1 MRTVRRLYFYLVT
14 FISLEAMLWGLIQLV
29 RTYTE
34 NSQGT
39 FGTNLLARGL
49 SLVLVGLPV
58 FWLHWAKVQKDAQH
72 EEEEQTSLIRAV
84 FLYGVRLAVLIPVF
98 QNLLAIVD
106 RSLLSLLG
114 ISPHLA
120 LIGSNQ
126 NLYDN
131 LIAILINLL
140 AWFYFGKILQKE
152 SASPHLELVETG
164 RVYRAVWILYG
175 LILTLAGMHQ
185 VLRFTFSMAGMV
197 NELYG
202 AWLGNGIAL
211 VLVGLPIWLYHW
223 DVFRRTVSEPGEKE
237 SLLRMGLLFLITLL
251 AATTSVL
258 ALANLLAGAVRWA
271 LGEPN
276 TLGSFLSLEA
286 NSLAIFISF
295 STLWAYY
302 SGELTGF
309 ISQLSDPHLVAKRQ
323 RLYKTILSL
332 IGVISVFFGTWLVM
346 DTAIIL
352 LLEDIPAS
360 EILRSQIGRGIAS
373 ILVGLPLWLK
383 NWLPLQEEAR
393 QAGEKGNL
401 ARQSTERRAY
411 LYLILFATVIGGMF
425 SAGWLLYFVISSLLA
440 GIPKD
445 FWLEVAHRLWLLALT
460 AAWLVYHL
468 NILRQ
473 DDRLIAASKVQKQ
486 AIFPTLI
493 FQGSEGAD
501 FSTQLLARLQRQM
514 PRLPAAICNL
524 EIDCLD
530 DTVSATKLV
539 VLPVNLAANPPESLR
554 TWLAQFSGER
564 ILVPLVEEQWIYL
577 GAGQRSLE
585 QMANDTVQ
593 VIRQVVEGEKVQG
606 GASPGG
612 WNMVGIILASL
623 FGLFVIL
630 NILGMLFSSFD

>member
-34 NSQGT
+34 NFQGT

-58 FWLHWAKVQKDAQH
+58 FWLHWSKVQKDAQH

-98 QNLLAIVD
+98 QNLLAIVN

-114 ISPHLA
+114 ISPNLA
-120 LIGSNQ
+120 LIGSDQ
-126 NLYDN
+126 TLYDN

-152 SASPHLELVETG
+152 SASPHLELVETR

-185 VLRFTFSMAGMV
+185 VLRFTFSMAGLV

-211 VLVGLPIWLYHW
+211 VLVGVPVWIYHW

-258 ALANLLAGAVRWA
+258 ALANLLAAAVRWA
-271 LGEPN
+271 LGDPN
-276 TLGSFLSLEA
+276 TPGSFISLQA

-302 SGELTGF
+302 SRELTGF
-309 ISQLSDPHLVAKRQ
+309 ISQLSDPLLAARRL
-323 RLYKTILSL
+323 RLYRTILSL
-332 IGVISVFFGTWLVM
+332 IGVISVYFGTWLVM

-393 QAGEKGNL
+393 QAGENGSL

-411 LYLILFATVIGGMF
+411 LYLILFATVIGAMF

-460 AAWLVYHL
+460 SAWLVYHL
-468 NILRQ
+468 NILRR
-473 DDRLIAASKVQKQ
+473 DDRLIAATKVQKQ

-524 EIDCLD
+524 ESDCLD

-539 VLPVNLAANPPESLR
+539 VLPLNLAANPPESLR
-554 TWLAQFSGER
+554 TWLAQFRGER

-585 QMANDTVQ
+585 QMANDTIR

-606 GASPGG
+606 GASSGG

-630 NILGMLFSSFD
+630 NLLGMLFSSFD

>member
-34 NSQGT
+34 NFQGT

-58 FWLHWAKVQKDAQH
+58 FWLHWSKVQKDAQH

-98 QNLLAIVD
+98 QNLLAIVN

-114 ISPHLA
+114 ISPNLA
-120 LIGSNQ
+120 LIGSDQ
-126 NLYDN
+126 TLYDN

-140 AWFYFGKILQKE
+140 AWFYFGKILHKE
-152 SASPHLELVETG
+152 SASPHLELVETR

-185 VLRFTFSMAGMV
+185 VLRFTFSMAGLV

-211 VLVGLPIWLYHW
+211 VLVGVPVWIYHW

-258 ALANLLAGAVRWA
+258 ALANLLAAAVRWA
-271 LGEPN
+271 LGDLN
-276 TLGSFLSLEA
+276 TPGGFISLQA

-302 SGELTGF
+302 SRELTGF
-309 ISQLSDPHLVAKRQ
+309 ISQLSDPHLAARRL
-323 RLYKTILSL
+323 RLYRTILSL
-332 IGVISVFFGTWLVM
+332 IGVISVYFGTWLVM

-393 QAGEKGNL
+393 QAGENGSL

-411 LYLILFATVIGGMF
+411 LYLILFATVIGAMF

-460 AAWLVYHL
+460 SAWLVYHL
-468 NILRQ
+468 NILRR
-473 DDRLIAASKVQKQ
+473 DDRLIAATKVQKQ

-524 EIDCLD
+524 ESDCLD
-530 DTVSATKLV
+530 DTVSATKLA
-539 VLPVNLAANPPESLR
+539 VLPLNLAANPPESLR
-554 TWLAQFSGER
+554 TWLAQFRGER

-585 QMANDTVQ
+585 QMINDTIR

>member
-34 NSQGT
+34 NFSGT

-58 FWLHWAKVQKDAQH
+58 FWLHWSKVQKDAQH

-84 FLYGVRLAVLIPVF
+84 FLYGVRLATLIPVF
-98 QNLLAIVD
+98 QNLLAIAD
-106 RSLLSLLG
+106 RTILSLLG
-114 ISPHLA
+114 ISSNLA
-120 LIGSNQ
+120 WIGSDQ

-131 LIAILINLL
+131 LIAIVINLL

-152 SASPHLELVETG
+152 AASPHLELIETR

-185 VLRFTFSMAGMV
+185 VLRFVFSMAGEV
-197 NELYG
+197 NVLFG
-202 AWLGNGIAL
+202 PWLGNGIAL

-237 SLLRMGLLFLITLL
+237 SLLRMGLLFLITLV

-258 ALANLLAGAVRWA
+258 ALANIITGAVRWL

-276 TLGSFLSLEA
+276 SLGSFLSQEA
-286 NSLAIFISF
+286 NSLAVLISF

-302 SGELTGF
+302 GRELTGL
-309 ISQLSDPHLVAKRQ
+309 ISLLSDPDLAAKRQ

-332 IGVISVFFGTWLVM
+332 IGVIAVYFGTWLAM
-346 DTAIIL
+346 DTIIIM

-360 EILRSQIGRGIAS
+360 EILRGQIGRGIAS

-383 NWLPLQEEAR
+383 TWLPLQEEAS
-393 QAGEKGNL
+393 QPGEKGNL

-425 SAGWLLYFVISSLLA
+425 AAGWLLYFIISSLLG

-445 FWLEVAHRLWLLALT
+445 FWIEVAHRVWLLGLT
-460 AAWLVYHL
+460 VTWLIYHL
-468 NILRQ
+468 NILRK
-473 DDRLIAASKVQKQ
+473 DDRLIAATKVQKQ

-501 FSTQLLARLQRQM
+501 FSALLLSRLQRQM
-514 PRLPAAICNL
+514 PRLPAAVCNL
-524 EIDCLD
+524 ESDCLD
-530 DTVSATKLV
+530 DTVSATKLA

-564 ILVPLVEEQWIYL
+564 ILVPLAEEKWIYL
-577 GAGQRSLE
+577 GSGQRSQE
-585 QMANDTVQ
+585 QLTNDTIR

-612 WNMVGIILASL
+612 WNLVGIILASL
-623 FGLFVIL
+623 FGLFIL
-630 NILGMLFSSFD
+630 FNLLGLLFSSFD